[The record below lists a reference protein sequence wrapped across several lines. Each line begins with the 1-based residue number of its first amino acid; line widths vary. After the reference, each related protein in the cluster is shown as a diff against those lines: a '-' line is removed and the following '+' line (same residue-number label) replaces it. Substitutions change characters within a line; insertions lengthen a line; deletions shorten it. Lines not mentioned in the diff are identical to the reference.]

1 MQVNHRGH
9 WTLNMSV
16 QLFCHYSPDSSTI
29 KLMVAN
35 YGQSKLYDS
44 NLQRQSFEKVSKII
58 IYRKYA
64 KIVSFLKFLNVW
76 GQIEPQV
83 MKHKDAS

>member
-1 MQVNHRGH
+1 MA
-9 WTLNMSV
+9 
-16 QLFCHYSPDSSTI
+16 
-29 KLMVAN
+29 AN

-44 NLQRQSFEKVSKII
+44 NSQRQSFEKVSKII
-58 IYRKYA
+58 IYRKYV